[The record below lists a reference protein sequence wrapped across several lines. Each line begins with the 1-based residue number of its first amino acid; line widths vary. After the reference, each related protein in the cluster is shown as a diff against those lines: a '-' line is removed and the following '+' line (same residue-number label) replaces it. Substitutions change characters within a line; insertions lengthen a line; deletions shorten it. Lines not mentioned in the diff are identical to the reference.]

1 MVPRKGEVEPTVV
14 VRTQFKS
21 RPGVISIDRGFLEI
35 TREPSPPTSP
45 ESSINSGKSLIPRP
59 AESTEKTSL
68 DSKFSSKSKGV
79 SQHSSENKKALS
91 KLAPGEGGSNE
102 HNLAPIA
109 EVDCV
114 ETPEPVPSEFYL
126 FQRQEINPLTREQ
139 PWSQLKKLP
148 QLRCFSNAITMDF
161 ILVT

>member
-1 MVPRKGEVEPTVV
+1 VSEARVPSPQYDTPPQGRRFSMVPLKGEVEPTVV

-68 DSKFSSKSKGV
+68 DSKLSSKSKGV
-79 SQHSSENKKALS
+79 SQHSSENKKVLS
-91 KLAPGEGGSNE
+91 KLATGEGGSNE

-126 FQRQEINPLTREQ
+126 
-139 PWSQLKKLP
+139 LKD
-148 QLRCFSNAITMDF
+148 RRS
-161 ILVT
+161 IL